1 MVNSNSNS
9 TFLETFLQNQHQN
22 QMIAFY
28 DYVTGLYLRGYI
40 VGKDPDTPRT
50 ERAPGSSHA
59 LNSKALPDL
68 TSPPHEAKRK
78 TLSLKRTK
86 VKFSLFSDVDG
97 TTEERGT
104 SKIIVYGIDTGRYYL
119 IKTAELFKLVDQ
131 FSATKPFAVVCKLFV
146 KQNADN
152 SPSLHPLDSRLVL
165 LSLI

>member
-1 MVNSNSNS
+1 MSCNSNS

-28 DYVTGLYLRGYI
+28 DSVVGLYLRGYI
-40 VGKDPDTPRT
+40 VGKDPDTPRAERA

-59 LNSKALPDL
+59 LNSNVPADIN
-68 TSPPHEAKRK
+68 SPPHEAKRK

-86 VKFSLFSDVDG
+86 VKFSLYSDVDG
-97 TTEERGT
+97 TTEEKGT

-131 FSATKPFAVVCKLFV
+131 FAATKPFAVVCKLFV

-152 SPSLHPLDSRLVL
+152 SSSPHPFDDRLV
-165 LSLI
+165 SI